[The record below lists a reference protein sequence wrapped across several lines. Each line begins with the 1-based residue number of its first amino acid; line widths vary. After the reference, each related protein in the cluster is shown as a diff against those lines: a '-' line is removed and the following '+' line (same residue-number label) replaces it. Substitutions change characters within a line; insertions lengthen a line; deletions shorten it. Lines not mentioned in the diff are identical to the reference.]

1 MDNLSNDV
9 IKKNTVF
16 ISESGINNNK
26 DLIMLKNYGIKG
38 VLIGE
43 RFMKE
48 KDIKNSFKTLLKPV

>member
-26 DLIMLKNYGIKG
+26 DLIMLKNHGIKG

-43 RFMKE
+43 SFMKE
-48 KDIKNSFKTLLKPV
+48 EDIENSFKTLLKPV

>member
-9 IKKNTVF
+9 MKRNNIF
-16 ISESGINNNK
+16 ISESGINNNQ
-26 DLIMLKNYGIKG
+26 DLIMLSNHGIKA

-48 KDIKNSFKTLLKPV
+48 KDIENSFKTLLKPV